1 MKPLSMP
8 FTIEDFLKPTQSRL
22 FHRLCEMYHGKTF
35 CVKEKFLLVRGEAP
49 ILLVAHLDTVH
60 REPVRTICT
69 DRGGNI
75 LMSPQGIGGD
85 DRCGVYALVKTYEM
99 SELKPWLLFTCDEET
114 GGKGASAFAK
124 AYGQAE
130 LPKELEGLKFIVEID
145 RKGSRDAV
153 YYDCGN
159 DDFEEYITSKGFRT
173 AQGSFSDIS
182 LIAPKLG
189 VAAVNLS
196 SGYYDAHTLHEH
208 INVGQLEAVIGK
220 VVDMVAEA
228 AEDTVPRFEYRE
240 RPMDWDDWHGCILPR
255 LPRRYMDI
263 YEELLCLYHPKELE
277 AYRRTYGNRAL
288 LPLYEENFGAL
299 PGARH
304 SEK

>member
-1 MKPLSMP
+1 MIQL
-8 FTIEDFLKPTQSRL
+8 ENFLRPTQKRL
-22 FHRLCEMYHGKTF
+22 FSMLRQRYEDKAVCHKGAY
-35 CVKEKFLLVRGEAP
+35 LLVQGEVP
-49 ILLVAHLDTVH
+49 VMLIAHLDTVH
-60 REPVRTICT
+60 KQPVREIC
-69 DRGGNI
+69 RSSCGNI

-85 DRCGVYALVKTYEM
+85 DRCGVYALAKIYGQ
-99 SELKPWLLFTCDEET
+99 SPQKPWLLFTCDEET
-114 GGKGASAFAK
+114 GGKGAHIFCKDHAK
-124 AYGQAE
+124 SK
-130 LPKELEGLKFIVEID
+130 LPESLGSLKFLIELD

-159 DDFEEYITSKGFRT
+159 DAFEEYITSKGFRT

-182 LIAPKLG
+182 LIAPELG

-196 SGYYDAHTLHEH
+196 SGYYNPHTLHEH
-208 INVGQLEAVIGK
+208 INIEELEAAIGK
-220 VVDMVAEA
+220 TADMVAEA

>member
-1 MKPLSMP
+1 MMRL
-8 FTIEDFLKPTQSRL
+8 EDFLRPTQKRL
-22 FHRLCEMYHGKTF
+22 FSMLRQRYEDKAVCHRGAY
-35 CVKEKFLLVRGEAP
+35 LLVQGEVP
-49 ILLVAHLDTVH
+49 VTLIAHLDTVH
-60 REPVRTICT
+60 KQPVREICSSSC
-69 DRGGNI
+69 DNI

-85 DRCGVYALVKTYEM
+85 DRCGVYALAKIYEQ
-99 SELKPWLLFTCDEET
+99 SSRKPWLLFTCDEEI
-114 GGKGASAFAK
+114 GGIGAHVFCEDHAKGK
-124 AYGQAE
+124 
-130 LPKELEGLKFIVEID
+130 LPESLGNLKFLIELD

-220 VVDMVAEA
+220 VVDMVTEA

-255 LPRRYMDI
+255 LPKRYMDI
-263 YEELLCLYHPKELE
+263 YEELLCLYHPEELE

-288 LPLYEENFGAL
+288 IPLYEENFGAL
-299 PGARH
+299 PRARH